1 MKYLS
6 FIKLLVVSCILM
18 VTCTC
23 TTVQANNA
31 TFNVSSL
38 PKHTDLATALNAK
51 FGNLRYKDTAIIHFD
66 KPGTYTIDGVVLLK
80 CNVVMTGLG
89 ADKTVL
95 VLSKDNRKPL
105 KGADAFLAFI
115 GKLGQPITVSI
126 SDLGIKLKEHDG
138 IWWEKSRFHAV
149 KIYHASKVDIKRV
162 NSYMSNAVITNY
174 DMRVCSNV
182 TVEDCIISNYNNCK
196 AGGNLWLRGEMH
208 NISIRNNKF
217 YKYGNDEA
225 LAFFS
230 KTIDAN
236 KDVRGDIRRTNI
248 KVIDNEFYYE
258 HNDKFID
265 GLFNDMYFS
274 VLTSE
279 TDSNYCCDMRGFEL
293 ARNKF
298 VANDLCKRFI
308 NFQFQPIDKHSDFS
322 VHDNEFI
329 SNNVNSRERFYRMD
343 IDVWDCTK
351 QQDTIVV
358 SNNTMTNNYPLMNP
372 YSGTGYT
379 FLLIRGGNVLL
390 EGNKVNNRITA
401 SPDGKEYGINL
412 LWSGK
417 EGGAATLRNNVCKGL
432 ARIITLESGGGI
444 GHFSLKA
451 TNNYFQ
457 GRTTVYCKKI
467 DRLDLDFRNNTFDC
481 NHNSFFLEEFASN
494 GTLIFNNNKVTVS
507 TGNGRLMNHYG
518 ASNTTNSMRFENLE
532 VKGNEFRGVKSQD
545 DMMKHMTNVRK
556 QKVNSNSFRKY

>member
-1 MKYLS
+1 MKQLS
-6 FIKLLVVSCILM
+6 NIKVTVVTAILLMASLGLQART
-18 VTCTC
+18 VT
-23 TTVQANNA
+23 
-31 TFNVSSL
+31 FKVSSDL
-38 PKHTDLATALNAK
+38 KHSDLATALKGK
-51 FGNLRYKDTAIIHFD
+51 FSQLTYADTAIINFD
-66 KPGTYTIDGVVLLK
+66 KAGTYTLDGVVTLK
-80 CNVVMTGLG
+80 CNAIITGAG
-89 ADKTVL
+89 ADKTTL
-95 VLSKDNRKPL
+95 LLNKDDRKPL
-105 KGADAFLAFI
+105 KGSDAYVTIA
-115 GKLGQPITVSI
+115 GTMQNPITVSM
-126 SDLGIKLKEHDG
+126 SDLSIRLKEHNG
-138 IWWEKSRFHAV
+138 IWWEGSEFHAF
-149 KIYHASKVDIKRV
+149 KIYHAGKVDIHHV
-162 NSYMSNAVITNY
+162 NSYMSDAMITNF
-174 DMRVCSNV
+174 DLRVCSNV
-182 TVEDCIISNYNNCK
+182 TVDHCVISNYNNCLT
-196 AGGNLWLRGEMH
+196 GGNLWLRGEMH
-208 NISIRNNKF
+208 NIYIHHNKF
-217 YKYGNDEA
+217 YKYGHDEA

-230 KTIDAN
+230 RTINAN
-236 KDVRGDIRRTNI
+236 RGIDGNITRTNI
-248 KVIDNEFYYE
+248 RVTDNEFVYQ
-258 HNDKFID
+258 HKDKTTPGMVNQI
-265 GLFNDMYFS
+265 LFS
-274 VLTSE
+274 VLTSDRDM
-279 TDSNYCCDMRGFEL
+279 THGCDMRGFEL

>member
-6 FIKLLVVSCILM
+6 FIKLLVASCVLM

-38 PKHTDLATALNAK
+38 PKNTDLATALNAK
-51 FGNLRYKDTAIIHFD
+51 FGNLRYKDTAIINFD

-95 VLSKDNRKPL
+95 VLNKDDRKPL

-126 SDLGIKLKEHDG
+126 SDLSIKLKEHDG

-149 KIYHASKVDIKRV
+149 KIYHASKIDINRV

-174 DMRVCSNV
+174 DLRVCSNV
-182 TVEDCIISNYNNCK
+182 TVENCIISNYNNCK

-208 NISIRNNKF
+208 NINIRNNKI

-225 LAFFS
+225 VAFFS
-230 KTIDAN
+230 RTVDAI
-236 KDVRGDIRRTNI
+236 KDTRGNIKRTNI
-248 KVIDNEFYYE
+248 KVNDNEFYYQ
-258 HNDKFID
+258 HDDKLID
-265 GLFNDMYFS
+265 GLFNGMIFS
-274 VLTSE
+274 VITSE
-279 TDSNYCCDMRGFEL
+279 NDVSNSCDMKGFEL

-298 VANDLCKRFI
+298 VINDLCKRI
-308 NFQFQPIDKHSDFS
+308 IYLQFTAVDKHHDF
-322 VHDNEFI
+322 VIRDNEFI
-329 SNNVNSRERFYRMD
+329 SNNVNSNEKFYRMD
-343 IDVWDCTK
+343 IDVWDESK

-358 SNNTMTNNYPLMNP
+358 SNNTMTNSYPIMNP

-390 EGNKVNNRITA
+390 EGNKVNNRITT

-417 EGGAATLRNNVCKGL
+417 EGASFTLRNNVCKGL

-444 GHFSLKA
+444 GRVSLNA
-451 TNNYFQ
+451 FNNYFQ
-457 GRTTVYCKKI
+457 GRTSIYCKKI
-467 DRLDLDFRNNTFDC
+467 ERLDLDFKNNTFDC

-532 VKGNEFRGVKSQD
+532 VSGNEFRGVKSQD

-556 QKVNSNSFRKY
+556 QKVKANSFSKY